1 LYRWFALLAL
11 PILVFFGEAL
21 GTPTATKYM
30 HPGAIVDAYTSK
42 GMSATAYAYGSQ
54 NPNKGSGC
62 PSYSDVLDTQKSVPG
77 TGNFTFH
84 IDWGRSGYLAVYCE
98 PGYAARTETAN
109 DNSVDRTRVQ
119 PDPITLFP
127 TSSTA
132 GIPSQI
138 AAVAI
143 GSDIRRLRADF
154 AYYAH
159 SNPTA
164 FAGAEQS
171 SGFSEKDRTI
181 LRDFMK
187 NGSPSSEREPLPEG
201 WQKLGPVDSPAVAFV
216 AITQDLNHV
225 RSDLIY
231 YAQVDEGAYFD
242 ALRESFPKE
251 AETIE
256 AIRRR
261 PQPFGRPN

>member
-1 LYRWFALLAL
+1 MYRRAALFSVSI
-11 PILVFFGEAL
+11 ILLFGKAL
-21 GTPTATKYM
+21 GKPTQPKYL
-30 HPGAIVDAYTSK
+30 HPGAIVDAYSNK
-42 GMSATAYAYGSQ
+42 GIPATAYAYGSQ
-54 NPNKGSGC
+54 NPNKGAGC
-62 PSYSDVLDTQKSVPG
+62 PTYPGVLDTQKSVPG

-84 IDWGRSGYLAVYCE
+84 IDSGTSGYLGVYCE

-127 TSSTA
+127 TSPTA

-143 GSDIRRLRADF
+143 GSDLKRLGADF
-154 AYYAH
+154 AYYMR

-164 FAGAEQS
+164 FAEAEQS
-171 SGFSEKDRTI
+171 FSAKDRSI
-181 LRDFMK
+181 VRDFMRY
-187 NGSPSSEREPLPEG
+187 GSTSPELERRPDG
-201 WQKLGPVDSPAVAFV
+201 WEQLGPVDSPAVAFA
-216 AITQDLNHV
+216 AITRDLNNA

-231 YAQVDEGAYFD
+231 YAQADEGAYFN
-242 ALRESFPKE
+242 ALSESFPGE

-256 AIRRR
+256 AIRKR